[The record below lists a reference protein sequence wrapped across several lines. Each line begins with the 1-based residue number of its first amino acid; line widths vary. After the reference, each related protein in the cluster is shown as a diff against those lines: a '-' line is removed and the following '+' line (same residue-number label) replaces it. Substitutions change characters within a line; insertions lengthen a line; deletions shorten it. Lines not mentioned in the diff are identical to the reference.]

1 MKGRAAA
8 HTGKQNG
15 NWAGSRQGLNYT
27 VQANIMVGPEV
38 VDAVARTFESTEGS
52 GMPLAERMILALE
65 AGYAKGGDRRW
76 GNLQS
81 AAIKIADPNDPG
93 RGGDY
98 IALAI
103 EVGEHPEPVAEMK
116 RIYYTTGRRLG
127 YRTFSKIEGPD
138 VIELKRML
146 HALGYFRPSLA
157 AFPDPPPS
165 INTPKMREL
174 QRSNPAEYQKAA
186 TASRE
191 ANAAYT
197 REYATFDDEAIA
209 AVDKFRK
216 DRNLDYQGDAPG
228 LVDAR
233 MIDALRTAY
242 TEKRKTTK
250 R

>member
-15 NWAGSRQGLNYT
+15 DWAGSRQGKNYT

-38 VDAVARTFESTEGS
+38 VSAVAQTFEGTEGS
-52 GMPLAERMILALE
+52 GMPLAERMILAME

-103 EVGEHPEPVAEMK
+103 EVGENPEPVAEMK

-127 YRTFSKIEGPD
+127 YRSFSKVEGPD

-146 HALGYFRPSLA
+146 HAVGYWRPLLA
-157 AFPDPPPS
+157 SFPEAPAS
-165 INTPKMREL
+165 INTPKMQEL
-174 QRSNPAEYQKAA
+174 QRTDRAQYDKLAAEARTQQQ
-186 TASRE
+186 
-191 ANAAYT
+191 NYT
-197 REYATFDDEAIA
+197 RD
-209 AVDKFRK
+209 
-216 DRNLDYQGDAPG
+216 
-228 LVDAR
+228 
-233 MIDALRTAY
+233 
-242 TEKRKTTK
+242 
-250 R
+250 